1 MAVVDAMG
9 VLDDGHRFVNEGLLG
24 TTFTRSLATR
34 TTVGDQPAIV
44 VRIEGEAWITGEH
57 QFVMHED
64 DPFGSG
70 LTLAS
75 RSGC

>member
-9 VLDDGHRFVNEGLLG
+9 VLDDGHRFVHEGLLG
-24 TTFTRSLATR
+24 TTFTGSLVAR

-44 VRIEGEAWITGEH
+44 VKIEGEAWITGEH
-57 QFVMHED
+57 KFVMHED

-75 RSGC
+75 RSGR